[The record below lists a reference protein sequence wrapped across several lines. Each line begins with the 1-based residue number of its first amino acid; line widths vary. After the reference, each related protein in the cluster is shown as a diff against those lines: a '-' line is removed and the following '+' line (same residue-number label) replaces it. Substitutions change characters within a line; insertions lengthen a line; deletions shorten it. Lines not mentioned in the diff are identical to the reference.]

1 VKHNGVASS
10 ATVLNDFEDEV
21 VLQERER
28 ARQPYQDR
36 GTAEFEQE
44 LNELD
49 ADSNDIEQAAHF
61 EDDAQADEDNPI
73 ALSQADDSASP
84 DTIARY
90 LNEIGARALLK
101 ADQEVT
107 LARAMRNGDF
117 SARQKLIE
125 HNLRLVVSIAKHY
138 QNRGLAL
145 LDLIEEGNLGLI
157 HAIEKFDP
165 ERGFRFSTYATWW
178 IRQSV
183 ERALMS
189 QARTVRL
196 PVHVVRELHQVLR
209 AKAHLERGENQDGTR
224 KDVTLDD
231 IAHLTG
237 RSTEEVSE
245 LLRWGADAVSLDA
258 PVAGDD
264 NATLQDFITAEDE
277 HHQPEHTARSH
288 QTTKLVDDWLAKLN
302 TKQRRIIERR
312 FGLHGMEPCTLEELA
327 DELELTRE
335 RVRQIQQEALLRL
348 KRTMNSLGL
357 TRDILL

>member
-1 VKHNGVASS
+1 VKHNGAAPHAAIV
-10 ATVLNDFEDEV
+10 NDLDDEV
-21 VLQERER
+21 VLQERSR
-28 ARQPYQDR
+28 AQQPYQESS
-36 GTAEFEQE
+36 AEFEEALDE
-44 LNELD
+44 LEAD
-49 ADSNDIEQAAHF
+49 AIDLAAAEPPEDEHGEDSTAA
-61 EDDAQADEDNPI
+61 
-73 ALSQADDSASP
+73 ALGQADDGASP

-101 ADQEVT
+101 ADQEVA
-107 LARAMRNGDF
+107 LARAMREGDF

-209 AKAHLERGENQDGTR
+209 AKAHLERGENHDGTR

-237 RSTEEVSE
+237 RSTEEVSA
-245 LLRWGADAVSLDA
+245 LLRWGADAISLDA
-258 PVAGDD
+258 PVAGED
-264 NATLQDFITAEDE
+264 NATLQDFIIAEDE
-277 HHQPEHTARSH
+277 NHQPEQSART
-288 QTTKLVDDWLAKLN
+288 QETTKLVDDWLAKLN

-312 FGLHGMEPCTLEELA
+312 FGLHG
-327 DELELTRE
+327 
-335 RVRQIQQEALLRL
+335 ALHIG
-348 KRTMNSLGL
+348 RTG
-357 TRDILL
+357 RRA

>member
-1 VKHNGVASS
+1 VKKAAALRKTHDP
-10 ATVLNDFEDEV
+10 NDIDDDI
-21 VLQERER
+21 VLQERSR
-28 ARQPYQDR
+28 AVN
-36 GTAEFEQE
+36 GTESTAEPEDD
-44 LNELD
+44 LIDLD
-49 ADSNDIEQAAHF
+49 AALAPGPATEF
-61 EDDAQADEDNPI
+61 DADPAEESIP
-73 ALSQADDSASP
+73 ALAEADDTASP

-101 ADQEVT
+101 VDQEVA
-107 LARAMRNGDF
+107 LARAMRSGDF

-138 QNRGLAL
+138 QRRGLAL

-178 IRQSV
+178 IRQAV

-209 AKAHLERGENQDGTR
+209 AKAHLEQGENKDGTR

-237 RSTEEVSE
+237 RTTEEVAE
-245 LLRWGADAVSLDA
+245 LLQWGADAISLDA
-258 PVAGDD
+258 PVAGDES
-264 NATLQDFITAEDE
+264 ATLQDFITAEDE
-277 HHQPEHTARSH
+277 THQPENTARSH
-288 QTTKLVDDWLAKLN
+288 ETIKLVDEWLAKLN

-335 RVRQIQQEALLRL
+335 RVRQIQQEALMRL
-348 KRTMNSLGL
+348 KRSLNSQGL
-357 TRDILL
+357 TRDVLL

>member
-1 VKHNGVASS
+1 VKKNGS
-10 ATVLNDFEDEV
+10 AHSTQDLADLDDEIL
-21 VLQERER
+21 LQER
-28 ARQPYQDR
+28 ANQPVSSA
-36 GTAEFEQE
+36 AEFEE
-44 LNELD
+44 ALD
-49 ADSNDIEQAAHF
+49 DVDLDETTAEADFEPTALANDP
-61 EDDAQADEDNPI
+61 AQAP
-73 ALSQADDSASP
+73 AVLSESDDGASP
-84 DTIARY
+84 DTISRY
-90 LNEIGARALLK
+90 LNEIGARSLLK
-101 ADQEVT
+101 VDQEVA
-107 LARAMRNGDF
+107 LARAMRAGDF

-138 QNRGLAL
+138 QRRGMAL

-178 IRQSV
+178 IRQAV

-224 KDVTLDD
+224 KDVSLDD

-237 RSTEEVSE
+237 RTAEDVAE
-245 LLRWGADAVSLDA
+245 LLQWGADAISLDA
-258 PVAGDD
+258 PVAGDET
-264 NATLQDFITAEDE
+264 ATLQDFITAEDD
-277 HHQPEHTARSH
+277 HHQPENTARSH
-288 QTTKLVDDWLAKLN
+288 ETAKLVDDWLSKLN

-335 RVRQIQQEALLRL
+335 RVRQIQQEALMRL
-348 KRTMNSLGL
+348 KRSLNSQGL
-357 TRDILL
+357 TRDVLL

>member
-1 VKHNGVASS
+1 MKKNGASRS
-10 ATVLNDFEDEV
+10 PQELADLEDDVL
-21 VLQERER
+21 LQDR
-28 ARQPYQDR
+28 ARTAQPL
-36 GTAEFEQE
+36 TPAAEFEE
-44 LNELD
+44 ALEELD
-49 ADSNDIEQAAHF
+49 LEVADPAELEADT
-61 EDDAQADEDNPI
+61 DDEDAAPLL
-73 ALSQADDSASP
+73 ADADDTASP

-90 LNEIGARALLK
+90 LNEIGARSLLK
-101 ADQEVT
+101 VDQEVA
-107 LARAMRNGDF
+107 LARAMRAGDF

-138 QNRGLAL
+138 QRRGMAL

-209 AKAHLERGENQDGTR
+209 AKAHLERGENHDGTR

-237 RSTEEVSE
+237 RTAEEVAE
-245 LLRWGADAVSLDA
+245 LLQWGADAISLDA
-258 PVAGDD
+258 PVAGDET
-264 NATLQDFITAEDE
+264 ATLQDFITAEDE
-277 HHQPEHTARSH
+277 HHQPENTARSNE
-288 QTTKLVDDWLAKLN
+288 TIKLVDDWLAKLN

-335 RVRQIQQEALLRL
+335 RVRQIQQEALMRL
-348 KRTMNSLGL
+348 KRSLNSQGL
-357 TRDILL
+357 TRDVLL